1 MMIHY
6 AVETAEKA
14 GMEDV
19 VAKLTDSREKQ
30 IKFYRSEIGV
40 IKEWDT
46 TTLELFMTKGKK
58 IVSMSVENP
67 DREKIRKAIEKGEG
81 IVRLM
86 SPKEEYRGIGKND
99 RPYIENK
106 KYDGHVDDDGGLVAL
121 ANKTID
127 DTLSHVEEMA
137 GIIYAGKE
145 DVRLCSSRGID
156 EEDKNSWISL
166 SVRAFASEN
175 ASGHVARC
183 SRSMD
188 GLKKDAGSEAGKIAE
203 MSLNPR
209 KIERGKYDA
218 ILSHLTFANLISY
231 MAEFSSAFYVDS
243 GMSFLAD
250 GMGKN
255 IGSDKVTVTDSGI
268 HPDGIASRKFDDEGI
283 ATGETDII
291 RDGKLKSYLHNTST
305 AAKHGTSTTGNA
317 GIIYPIP
324 WNEVV
329 NAGDLPLEEMVKG
342 IKRGIYVTNVWYTRF
357 QNYMTGEFSTI
368 ARDGAF
374 FIEEGEIKHAV
385 EGIRISDSMPH
396 ILKNVESLSN
406 DVHQIYWWEV
416 EVPVFTPEVL
426 VKDVNI
432 TKSFM

>member
-1 MMIHY
+1 MIHY

-19 VAKLTDSREKQ
+19 VARLTERDEKQ

-40 IKEWDT
+40 IKEWNT
-46 TTLELFMTKGKK
+46 STLELFMARGKK
-58 IVSMSVENP
+58 IVSMSIENP
-67 DREKIRKAIEKGEG
+67 DNNKIKKAIERGDG

-86 SPKEEYRGIGKND
+86 APKEGYGGIGQND
-99 RPYIENK
+99 RPYAESK
-106 KYDGHVDDDGGLVAL
+106 KYDGGVDDDGRIVAL
-121 ANKTID
+121 ANRTID
-127 DTLSHVEEMA
+127 DALSHAGEAA

-145 DVRLCSSRGID
+145 NVKLCSSKGID
-156 EEDKNSWISL
+156 EDDRNSWISL

-175 ASGHVARC
+175 ASGHAVRC
-183 SRSMD
+183 SRSME
-188 GLKKDAGSEAGKIAE
+188 GLKKDAGKEAGKTAE
-203 MSLNPR
+203 MSLHPG
-209 KIERGKYDA
+209 KIERGKYDV

-243 GMSFLAD
+243 GMSFLA
-250 GMGKN
+250 GNIGKD
-255 IGSDKVTVTDSGI
+255 IGSDKLTVTDSGI

-305 AAKHGTSTTGNA
+305 AAGHGTSTTGNA
-317 GIIYPIP
+317 GIIYPTP

-329 NAGDLPLEEMVKG
+329 NAGELSLEDMIG
-342 IKRGIYVTNVWYTRF
+342 DMKRGVYVTNVWYTRF

-374 FIEEGEIKHAV
+374 LIEDGEIKHAV
-385 EGIRISDSMPH
+385 EGIRISDSMPR
-396 ILKNVESLSN
+396 ILKNVECLSN
-406 DVHQIYWWEV
+406 DVRQIYWWEV
-416 EVPVFTPEVL
+416 EVPVFTPEAL